1 MFFLNRKGQ
10 RSLVLILLMV
20 LLSLILGAGWA
31 RAVETPN
38 QTVPSTQ
45 ASPGFSEASV
55 SLGTIDPVPDRYK
68 LGQEI
73 YLENCATCH
82 VGLPPQTMPSETWRR
97 LLLDSQ
103 HYGVKLKP
111 LVDPPRLLAWGYLQ
125 TFSRIQLE
133 DEEIPYRI
141 GESRFFKALH
151 PKVKL
156 PRPLK
161 LDSCITCHVGAQKY
175 DYRSLAPEWQDSP

>member
-20 LLSLILGAGWA
+20 SLSLILGAGWTQA
-31 RAVETPN
+31 MQTPP
-38 QTVPSTQ
+38 VLPLAQ

-103 HYGVKLKP
+103 HYGVTLKP
-111 LVDPPRLLAWGYLQ
+111 LVDPPRLLVWGYLQ
-125 TFSRIQLE
+125 TFSRLQIE
-133 DEEIPYRI
+133 DEETPYRI

-151 PKVKL
+151 PNLKL

-161 LDSCITCHVGAQKY
+161 LGSCVTCHPGAQQY
-175 DYRSLAPEWQDSP
+175 NYRSLTPEWQNSP